1 MKLFLK
7 ICLFFV
13 FLSSVISCNFLNNSS
28 SKINSNSLLGEVSW
42 LIGSWENTVPEGK
55 TIEKWQ
61 KLNDS
66 VLVGKSI
73 FIKEND
79 SLLLEN
85 IMIVQREEGLY
96 YIPTV
101 INQNEGNPVEFKL
114 SYKSGRMLVFEN
126 PQHDFPQKISYSKI
140 SNDSILAEISG
151 ISNGKEKSV
160 KFPMTRK

>member
-1 MKLFLK
+1 MKPVLK
-7 ICLFFV
+7 IFLFF
-13 FLSSVISCNFLNNSS
+13 FLVSIVVSCNFLTNSSAKINSS
-28 SKINSNSLLGEVSW
+28 SLLEEVSW
-42 LIGSWENTVPEGK
+42 IIGNWENNIPEGK
-55 TIEKWQ
+55 TIESWQ

-66 VLVGKSI
+66 VLIGKSI
-73 FIKEND
+73 FIKEKD

-85 IMIVQREEGLY
+85 ILIVQRQEGLY

-101 INQNEGNPVEFKL
+101 INQNEGNSVEFKL